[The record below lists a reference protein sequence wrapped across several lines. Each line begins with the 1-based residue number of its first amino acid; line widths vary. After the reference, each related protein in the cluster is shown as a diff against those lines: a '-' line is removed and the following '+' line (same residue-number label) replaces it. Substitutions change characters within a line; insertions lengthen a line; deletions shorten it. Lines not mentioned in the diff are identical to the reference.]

1 MWYTISSTIYRK
13 FSAYQ
18 NLFAMRMLKK
28 INQNCPKSC
37 CTRKSD
43 CGKSYLQMLEYLTDI
58 FWKLASR
65 KRCYFT
71 YIY

>member
-28 INQNCPKSC
+28 KNQNCPRSC